1 MPDILLIEVARKLS
15 APFPHVRVDMVETPE
30 GLLAEELTFYTGS
43 GQGAFTPTEW
53 DTKLGEYF
61 DISKMNIAK

>member
-1 MPDILLIEVARKLS
+1 
-15 APFPHVRVDMVETPE
+15 MVETPE

-61 DISKMNIAK
+61 DVSKMNIAK